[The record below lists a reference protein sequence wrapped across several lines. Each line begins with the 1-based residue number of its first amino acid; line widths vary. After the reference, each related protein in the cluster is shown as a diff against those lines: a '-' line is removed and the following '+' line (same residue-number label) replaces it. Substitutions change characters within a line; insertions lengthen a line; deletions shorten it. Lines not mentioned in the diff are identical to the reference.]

1 MALRLIILLLF
12 LSLLSTFSFA
22 KPSWKLVEVEGEE
35 EDGEEQSQEIPD
47 GKDFPENKENHEGDE
62 KVPDVKKNQDG
73 NDYRQVVCLMTHIL
87 IFLSSKTSKVP
98 VNIS

>member
-22 KPSWKLVEVEGEE
+22 KPSWKLVEVE
-35 EDGEEQSQEIPD
+35 DAEEQNQEIPD

-73 NDYRQVVCLMTHIL
+73 NDYRQVICLMTHIL

>member
-22 KPSWKLVEVEGEE
+22 KPSWKLVEVE
-35 EDGEEQSQEIPD
+35 DAEEQNQEIPD

-62 KVPDVKKNQDG
+62 KVPDVKNNQDG
-73 NDYRQVVCLMTHIL
+73 NDYRQVICLMIHNLIL
-87 IFLSSKTSKVP
+87 PLSKTSKVT
-98 VNIS
+98 VKIS